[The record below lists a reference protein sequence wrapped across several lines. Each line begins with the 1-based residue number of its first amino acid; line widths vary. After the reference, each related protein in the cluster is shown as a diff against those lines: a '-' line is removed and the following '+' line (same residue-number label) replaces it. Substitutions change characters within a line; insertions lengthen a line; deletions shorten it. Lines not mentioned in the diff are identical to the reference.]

1 MSDPELADYPP
12 EAAEG
17 ETPSPELPALCRG
30 LATWMETMVLG
41 NASAVRTLILAWL
54 AGGHVLLEGAPG
66 TGKTHLARALAAG
79 LGITLQRI
87 QFTPDL
93 LATDLTG
100 TVTAGTGAGDA
111 RRHPGPLS
119 GAHLV
124 LVDDIDRA
132 PPATQAALLE
142 TMAEGAISRDGLTE
156 KLASPFMLMAT
167 RSLMGQ
173 TGTYNL
179 PISELDRFAASTR
192 LAFPDRRTETA
203 MLGSIEPS
211 PSAPMRSLARWTGL
225 RREVTRVYVSDSVRG
240 YITSLAN
247 HLRRH
252 PLLSLGPSPRASQ
265 SLEALARASAA
276 LEGRGFVLP
285 DDVKAVAL
293 SAWRHRLGLSP
304 GAVLHAVDADE
315 IVGSSLASVAV
326 GWHEWEPPA

>member
-1 MSDPELADYPP
+1 MSDPELADYSP

-17 ETPSPELPALCRG
+17 EIPGLELPALCRK
-30 LATWMETMVLG
+30 LASWMETVVLG

-54 AGGHVLLEGAPG
+54 AGGHVLIEGAPG

-79 LGITLQRI
+79 LGVPLRRI

-93 LATDLTG
+93 LPSDLTG
-100 TVTAGTGAGDA
+100 TMMAGTGWGGG

-132 PPATQAALLE
+132 PPATQAALLQA
-142 TMAEGAISRDGLTE
+142 MAEGAISHDGLTE
-156 KLASPFMLMAT
+156 RLASPFMLMAT
-167 RSLMGQ
+167 RSLIGQ
-173 TGTYNL
+173 TGTYSL
-179 PISELDRFAASTR
+179 PIAELDRFAASTR

-211 PSAPMRSLARWTGL
+211 PSGPMISLARWAGL
-225 RREVTRVYVSDSVRG
+225 RLEVTWVYVSDSVRG

-265 SLEALARASAA
+265 SLESLARASAA

-304 GAVLHAVDADE
+304 GAVLHAVDADA
-315 IVGSSLASVAV
+315 ILRSTLASVAV
-326 GWHEWEPPA
+326 GWQDQELLA